1 MWKSYAIQNVYLVA
15 FIWEWRKSGGRWAQT
30 YTHTQNT
37 VIARDIIA
45 YFRYFVLIRFFALL
59 VLPTIPLS
67 LSLSISHFY
76 LRWPTVSVF
85 IAFATK
91 LIPRNECALSISNPL
106 LVRCVSSSFYIP
118 FFTICSVHY
127 ILMSTYYHCHNRN
140 IAFKMLS
147 YNVFVFF
154 SPRCIN
160 FRFWFSFFSFIFVY
174 SF

>member
-1 MWKSYAIQNVYLVA
+1 MAGAEHKH
-15 FIWEWRKSGGRWAQT
+15 
-30 YTHTQNT
+30 THTKHCYCTWYNSIFS
-37 VIARDIIA
+37 VFCA
-45 YFRYFVLIRFFALL
+45 YSIFRFAC
-59 VLPTIPLS
+59 PSNHPPLS

-160 FRFWFSFFSFIFVY
+160 FRFWFSFFPFIFVY